1 MELDEFNVR
10 GGEEALPV
18 AAGRVGRITERYLTR
33 AGVHDITAVVTEI
46 VAWLARGDPQAR
58 TLRLDLSVTSAV
70 VRVSVTAADRAPLTR
85 GRASN
90 ELLQEAL
97 PLTAALASRYGLE
110 ASRRTRVWAEFER
123 PDPNAPLDSDSQDP
137 W

>member
-10 GGEEALPV
+10 GGEKALPV
-18 AAGRVGRITERYLTR
+18 AAGRVGRLTERYLTR

-46 VAWLARGDPQAR
+46 VAWLARGDPHPH

-70 VRVSVTAADRAPLTR
+70 VRVSVTAADRAPLAR
-85 GRASN
+85 GRPSN

-123 PDPNAPLDSDSQDP
+123 PDRNAPLDSDSQDP